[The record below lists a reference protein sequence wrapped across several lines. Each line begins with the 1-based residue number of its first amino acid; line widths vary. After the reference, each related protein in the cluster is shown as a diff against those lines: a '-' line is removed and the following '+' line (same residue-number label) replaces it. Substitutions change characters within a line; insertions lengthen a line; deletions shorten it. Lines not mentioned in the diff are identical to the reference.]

1 MTTGIWQAIEDELEL
16 LHGRVVLL
24 IDGYT
29 VTYIIDLYKR
39 RMVIF
44 TYVNGE
50 FRGEWALSNR
60 DGSPRHPESRFLR
73 PVERCLYKPKELAS
87 YRKAFGAKAA
97 RTYAEKK
104 FVYFDWTWY
113 SPKPLIRHLKKNF
126 KDIELIER
134 GYHGHAA

>member
-1 MTTGIWQAIEDELEL
+1 MTTGIWQAIEDELERL
-16 LHGRVVLL
+16 YGRVVLL

-29 VTYIIDLYKR
+29 VTYTNDICKR

-44 TYVNGE
+44 TYVNDE
-50 FRGEWALSNR
+50 FRGEWSLSNR

-73 PVERCLYKPKELAS
+73 PVERRLYKPKELAS
-87 YRKAFGAKAA
+87 LRKVCGAKTAGE
-97 RTYAEKK
+97 YADKK
-104 FVYFDWTWY
+104 HVHFDWIWY